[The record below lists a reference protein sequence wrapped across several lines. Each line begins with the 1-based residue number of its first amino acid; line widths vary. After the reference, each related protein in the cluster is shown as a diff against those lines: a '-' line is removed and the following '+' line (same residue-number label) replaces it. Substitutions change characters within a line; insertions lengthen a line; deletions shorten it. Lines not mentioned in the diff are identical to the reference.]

1 MPNGKRMDVDPN
13 GHMVTPVGDFWAQFL
28 MEDYYYKGF
37 LFGEG
42 EGLDVFG
49 CWHVRLKGYL
59 FSLWNV
65 TVRVF
70 YN

>member
-42 EGLDVFG
+42 GGDLM
-49 CWHVRLKGYL
+49 YL
-59 FSLWNV
+59 AVGMSGSRVTFSVSGKSL
-65 TVRVF
+65 
-70 YN
+70 

>member
-37 LFGEG
+37 LIGEG
-42 EGLDVFG
+42 G
-49 CWHVRLKGYL
+49 
-59 FSLWNV
+59 
-65 TVRVF
+65 T
-70 YN
+70 